1 MGDLLDPVAHQ
12 KCIAKNEKIIREIKY
27 IRYNIYE
34 SEDIKM
40 EGKII
45 EITKVSSDYKCL
57 LCCKNQATIKMKIN
71 RHRNDCVISFNVC
84 NECLAQMQKE
94 IETCE

>member
-1 MGDLLDPVAHQ
+1 
-12 KCIAKNEKIIREIKY
+12 
-27 IRYNIYE
+27 
-34 SEDIKM
+34 M

-45 EITKVSSDYKCL
+45 EITKTSSDYKCL
-57 LCCKNQATIKMKIN
+57 LCCKNQAIIKIRIN

-94 IETCE
+94 IEICE